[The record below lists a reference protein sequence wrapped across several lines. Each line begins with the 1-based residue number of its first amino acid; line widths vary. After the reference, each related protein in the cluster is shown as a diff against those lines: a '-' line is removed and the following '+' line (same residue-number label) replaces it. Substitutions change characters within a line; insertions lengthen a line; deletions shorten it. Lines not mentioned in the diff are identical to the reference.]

1 MARRTDYLLVPA
13 AGVLYGFNQPLSR
26 VLIDERLP
34 SEYLALARMMAVAVI
49 FLGWALLR
57 PGTGFPRGRP
67 LVMLLVFGIVG
78 IAVLQWTLTSAIA
91 RLDVGLVLTIGYT
104 AALLSALWCLFVRHE
119 HQPRFVWVLMGLAL
133 AGLALAVG
141 LGGDSLDDVPVSGL
155 VFAGLL
161 AVMFAYYALHGERLV
176 HQHPPQIVLG
186 VAAPAAAIFWAL
198 TFAPIWEFPTAILT
212 ESMPLGG
219 NLSSIELPGALVL
232 LWSMLFGTALPY
244 ALYLVGI
251 GRVGPTLGLLSG
263 TIEPVV
269 AVIAAWFWIDQRLT
283 ALQVLGC
290 VVVFTAVTG
299 VQMLRSRQAEPVLV

>member
-1 MARRTDYLLVPA
+1 LPRPTDYLLVPA
-13 AGVLYGFNQPLSR
+13 AGVLYGVNQPLSR

-34 SEYLALARMMAVAVI
+34 SEYLAEARMLAVAVI

-57 PGTGFPRGRP
+57 SGTGFPRGRP
-67 LVMLLVFGIVG
+67 LAMLVVFGIVG

-104 AALLSALWCLFVRHE
+104 ASLLSALWCHLVRHE
-119 HQPRFVWVLMGLAL
+119 RQPRIIWVLMALAL

-141 LGGDSLDDVPVSGL
+141 LGGNSLDDASVAGL
-155 VFAGLL
+155 VFAGGL
-161 AVMFAYYALHGERLV
+161 AVAFAYYALHGGRLV
-176 HQHPPQIVLG
+176 NDHAPQIVLG
-186 VAAPAAAIFWAL
+186 VAAPVAAIFWSL

-212 ESMPLGG
+212 ERITLGG
-219 NLSSIELPGALVL
+219 NLSGIELPGALVL

-251 GRVGPTLGLLSG
+251 GRVGPTLGLLGG
-263 TIEPVV
+263 TIEPIV
-269 AVIAAWFWIDQRLT
+269 AVVAAWFWIDQRLT

-290 VVVFTAVTG
+290 VIVFGAVTAV
-299 VQMLRSRQAEPVLV
+299 QMTRSREAVLA

>member
-13 AGVLYGFNQPLSR
+13 AGVLYGVNQPLSR

-34 SEYLALARMMAVAVI
+34 SEYLALARMMAVAVV

-119 HQPRFVWVLMGLAL
+119 HQPRVGWVLMGLGL

-219 NLSSIELPGALVL
+219 NLSSIQLPGALVL

>member
-1 MARRTDYLLVPA
+1 LPRTTDYLLVPA
-13 AGVLYGFNQPLSR
+13 AGVLYGVNQPLSR

-34 SEYLALARMMAVAVI
+34 SEYLAEARMLAVAVI

-57 PGTGFPRGRP
+57 SGAGFPRGRP
-67 LVMLLVFGIVG
+67 LAMLIVFGILG

-91 RLDVGLVLTIGYT
+91 RVDVGLVLTIGYT
-104 AALLSALWCLFVRHE
+104 ASLLSALWCHVVRHE
-119 HQPRFVWVLMGLAL
+119 RQPRIVWALMAVAL

-141 LGGDSLDDVPVSGL
+141 LGGDSLDDAPVAGL

-176 HQHPPQIVLG
+176 HEHPPQIVLG
-186 VAAPAAAIFWAL
+186 VAAPAAVIFWAL
-198 TFAPIWEFPTAILT
+198 TFAPIWDFPTAILT

-219 NLSSIELPGALVL
+219 NLASIHLPGALVL
-232 LWSMLFGTALPY
+232 VWSMLFGTALPY

-263 TIEPVV
+263 TIEPVI
-269 AVIAAWFWIDQRLT
+269 AVIAAWLWIDQRLT
-283 ALQVLGC
+283 ALQVVGC
-290 VVVFTAVTG
+290 VIVFGAVIA
-299 VQMLRSRQAEPVLV
+299 VQLMRSRRTVLA